1 MADRFDDE
9 DGAAYGGATESSL
22 LWCVD
27 EKNFATKRGKII
39 RTVKERYLR
48 DDLSCSVPHCAL
60 CVSENDTTAASHV
73 MGMTKSILSTTP
85 HNGVYVLPSMEVV
98 LHQMD
103 VLEFS
108 TRKKHMEVE
117 VFADIIILETVW
129 EFVKRHDLGVYNRL
143 RALIMN
149 PDRRFVVFANEHH
162 RVSYV
167 QKKRSLPSDPSSS
180 PVVEGETSGEETTT
194 TNQLETDE
202 ERNRRAVAVAWK
214 WYANHLLELQR
225 RDIKVL
231 FVANNAEDLANAE
244 RHGVKNGTTIEAF
257 IKPVEKQCPELRD
270 LMSTTATEPNTA
282 SSEGVSS
289 SKKRA
294 ALYPEHLKMSE
305 VLAGIKNKRFFQ
317 GVIRC
322 NRDHA
327 LECHV
332 LIHGVG
338 DVKLP
343 VLIQGRE
350 HINRAIDGDVV
361 AIQLLPKAQ
370 WKKASDSFAAT
381 GTAAADALEEDD
393 ELEQEKVEDERPEE
407 IGVAEPTMALEQ
419 AALIQSDLTLN
430 IKPAGKVVG
439 IIQRNW
445 RKFCGSLEPP
455 RSAGAVQTSHC
466 LVVPI
471 DRKIPKIKIQTRQQE
486 TLMDKRILVA
496 IDSWPADSRFPL
508 GHYVRTLGVIGD
520 KETETNVLLIEH
532 DIPTDQF
539 SDEVMRC
546 LPPEDWKITAE
557 NSTGRRDLRGLP
569 VMSIDPPNCKDID
582 DALHVSLL
590 PNGNLQVGVHIADVT
605 HFVAP
610 GCALDEEAADR
621 GTSTYLVDKRLDML
635 PGLLTTK
642 LCSLTSTE
650 DHFAFSVL
658 WEMQLVGKNDVQIV
672 DVSFCKSII
681 RSVAS
686 LSYQEAQVFLDDPDA
701 GCVLGQEP
709 KASKAKETKKKDDKE
724 HARKQLLGAGIKTL
738 NVIATRLR
746 AKRIEAGALT
756 LASPEVR
763 FVLDT
768 ETQNP
773 LDVQMYAL
781 RDTNALV
788 EEFMLLANITVAKKI
803 VRHFPTFSM
812 LRRHPA
818 PSKRQFDLLCSQA
831 KAVGVDLQV
840 DSSKQ
845 LQDSLDAAQQQED
858 SGTKKNPYF
867 NKLLRILTTRCMM
880 PANYFSSGEV
890 TPKEFHHYGLAAPI
904 YTHFTSPI
912 RRYADVV
919 VHRLLAAAIGVAPL
933 PSYLENKSHLHEISE
948 QLNRR
953 HHAAQLAGRAS
964 VSLHTLLYFQQFP
977 TTTDAVI
984 TKVKNN
990 GVGVLLPRFG
1000 IEGMIFLC
1008 DKDEQDDEHVIAFDA
1023 DKHVLTLVKQ
1033 RGRKLQVFD
1042 KIQVKVYVALTFG
1055 NRQELK
1061 IDLVDEEDEVAETSK
1076 AFVNIKK
1083 RAQTQAASEEAQKK
1097 TRKA

>member
-1 MADRFDDE
+1 MD
-9 DGAAYGGATESSL
+9 AAEAEAPL

-27 EKNFATKRGKII
+27 ERNFATKRGRII
-39 RTVKERYLR
+39 RAVRERYLR
-48 DDLSCSVPHCAL
+48 DDLSCSLPECGV
-60 CVSENDTTAASHV
+60 CVAESDTTAMTHV
-73 MGMTKSILSTTP
+73 MGLTKAVLSDAP
-85 HNGVYVLPSMEVV
+85 RDGVYLLPTMELV

-108 TRKKHMEVE
+108 TRKKAKKSAVESVE
-117 VFADIIILETVW
+117 VFADVIILETVW
-129 EFVKRHDLGVYNRL
+129 EFVKRQDLGVYNRL
-143 RALIMN
+143 RALLMN
-149 PDRRFVVFANEHH
+149 ADRRFVVFANEHH
-162 RVSYV
+162 RASFV
-167 QKKRSLPSDPSSS
+167 QKKRRLPKGIEVSSS
-180 PVVEGETSGEETTT
+180 QDETSNDEDGE
-194 TNQLETDE
+194 LESEE
-202 ERNRRAVAVAWK
+202 ERNRRAVAAAWK
-214 WYANHLLELQR
+214 WYAGHLAELQR
-225 RDIKVL
+225 QNVKVL
-231 FVANNAEDLANAE
+231 LVANNAEDLANAQ
-244 RHGVKNGTTIEAF
+244 RLGVTNATTIDEF
-257 IKPVEKQCPELRD
+257 LRPVEKQHPELRD
-270 LMSTTATEPNTA
+270 LLSTTAAATA
-282 SSEGVSS
+282 EEGVSS
-289 SKKRA
+289 SKKRKQ
-294 ALYPEHLKMSE
+294 LYPEHLAMSE
-305 VLAGIKNKRFFQ
+305 VLSGIKNKRFFQ

-322 NRDHA
+322 NRDHW

-332 LIHGVG
+332 LIHGDG
-338 DVKLP
+338 DVKIP

-350 HINRAIDGDVV
+350 NINRAIDGDVV
-361 AIQLLPKAQ
+361 AIQLLPKSQ
-370 WKKASDSFAAT
+370 WKKPSDSFAAN
-381 GTAAADALEEDD
+381 GTAAGEAAEEADDANDVEE
-393 ELEQEKVEDERPEE
+393 EGRAEQA
-407 IGVAEPTMALEQ
+407 GVAEPTVSLEQ
-419 AALIQSDLTLN
+419 AALVQSDAILSV
-430 IKPAGKVVG
+430 KPAGRVVG

-445 RKFCGSLEPP
+445 RKYCGSLEPP
-455 RSAGAVQTSHC
+455 RSESAVQSSSGHC
-466 LVVPI
+466 LVVPV
-471 DRKIPKIKIQTRQQE
+471 DRKVPKIKIQTRQQD

-496 IDSWPADSRFPL
+496 IDSWPADSKFPL

-532 DIPTDQF
+532 DIPCDQF

-557 NSTGRRDLRGLP
+557 NSTGRTDLRHLP
-569 VMSIDPPNCKDID
+569 VTSIDPPNCKDID
-582 DALHVSLL
+582 DALHACLL

-610 GCALDEEAADR
+610 GSALDEEAADR
-621 GTSTYLVDKRLDML
+621 GTSTYLVDRRLDML

-658 WEMQLVGKNDVQIV
+658 WEMKLVGDREVQIV

-681 RSVAS
+681 RSIAS
-686 LSYQEAQVFLDDPDA
+686 LSYQQAQVLLDDPEA
-701 GCVLGQEP
+701 GSVLGVGQD
-709 KASKAKETKKKDDKE
+709 KAKKSKKKGKE
-724 HARKQLLGAGIKTL
+724 EERRQTLGSGIKTL

-746 AKRIEAGALT
+746 AKRIDAGALT
-756 LASPEVR
+756 LASPEVK

-818 PSKRQFDLLCSQA
+818 PSKRQFDLLVSQA
-831 KAVGVDLQV
+831 KAVGINLRV

-845 LQDSLDAAQQQED
+845 LQDSLDAAEAGGAAAK
-858 SGTKKNPYF
+858 SNPYF
-867 NKLLRILTTRCMM
+867 NKMLRILCTRCMM
-880 PANYFSSGEV
+880 PASYFSSGEV

-919 VHRLLAAAIGVAPL
+919 VHRLLAAAIGVTPL
-933 PSYLENKSHLHEISE
+933 PTYLENKSNLHEISE

-1008 DKDEQDDEHVIAFDA
+1008 SKDEQDDEDVVKFDA
-1023 DKHVLTLVKQ
+1023 EQHTLMLVKQ
-1033 RGRKLQVFD
+1033 SGRKLKVFD
-1042 KIQVKVYVALTFG
+1042 KVQVKVYVALTFG

-1061 IDLVDEEDEVAETSK
+1061 MDLLEAGSTAKDTPTAPTP
-1076 AFVNIKK
+1076 ARKK
-1083 RAQTQAASEEAQKK
+1083 RK
-1097 TRKA
+1097 TA